1 MFYDTENMLSLKG
14 TDAQISLCSFRETT
28 WFFFIWGVISQDY
41 IQTQRHTSDSNW
53 IWLKLFLYELYKQS
67 FHKSPTAVG
76 GKKVLDVGGGRK
88 DMSEFYY
95 HKNSLFYLEN
105 LGGRESSIFE

>member
-14 TDAQISLCSFRETT
+14 TDAQISSHSFRETT

-41 IQTQRHTSDSNW
+41 TQTQRHTSDSNW

-67 FHKSPTAVG
+67 FNKNPTTMGEKKAV
-76 GKKVLDVGGGRK
+76 KLGR
-88 DMSEFYY
+88 
-95 HKNSLFYLEN
+95 
-105 LGGRESSIFE
+105 G